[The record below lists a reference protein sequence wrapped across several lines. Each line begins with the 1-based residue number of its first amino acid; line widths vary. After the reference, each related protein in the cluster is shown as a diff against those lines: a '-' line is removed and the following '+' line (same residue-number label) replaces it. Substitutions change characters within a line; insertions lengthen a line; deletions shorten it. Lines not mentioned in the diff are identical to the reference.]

1 MPRIVLAID
10 RLVLRGVERADAAA
24 VAQALQAQLQTL
36 LAAGGSP
43 LAAQGSSHMLQAG
56 KVRLPHGADAAA
68 LGRAV
73 AARIAGGAANP
84 AQPGATKAG
93 AP

>member
-1 MPRIVLAID
+1 MSRIVLHID

-24 VAQALQAQLQTL
+24 VADALQAELHTL
-36 LAAGGSP
+36 LAGGGSP
-43 LAAQGSSHMLQAG
+43 LATQGNAHALQAR

-73 AARIAGGAANP
+73 AARIAGDPAAP
-84 AQPGATKAG
+84 AGNKAG

>member
-1 MPRIVLAID
+1 MPRIVLHID

-24 VAQALQAQLQTL
+24 VSDALQAELRTL
-36 LAAGGSP
+36 LAVGGSP
-43 LAAQGSSHMLQAG
+43 LVTQGNAHALRAG
-56 KVRLPHGADAAA
+56 KIRLPDGAGAAA

-73 AARIAGGAANP
+73 AMRIAGDPAAP
-84 AQPGATKAG
+84 AGSKAG

>member
-1 MPRIVLAID
+1 MPRIVLHID

-24 VAQALQAQLQTL
+24 VADALQAELHTL
-36 LAAGGSP
+36 LAGGGSP
-43 LAAQGSSHMLQAG
+43 LATQGSAHALQAG
-56 KVRLPHGADAAA
+56 KVRLLHDAGAAA

-73 AARIAGGAANP
+73 AMRIAGGP
-84 AQPGATKAG
+84 ASPAGNKAG